1 MSKTA
6 WTPGPW
12 ETNWFSCRADAS
24 DVAYARSKGRTK
36 LKVGDLLWRMPR
48 SIGPISID
56 RNHWAGG
63 HLDVSEADARLIAEA
78 PAMAEALE
86 LTAAAIDALH
96 PSAAGDM
103 SDGDYARLWNATREQ
118 LNAILAR
125 IKGEAGR

>member
-1 MSKTA
+1 M
-6 WTPGPW
+6 
-12 ETNWFSCRADAS
+12 
-24 DVAYARSKGRTK
+24 AYARSKGRTK
-36 LKVGDLLWRMPR
+36 LKVGDPLWRVPR

-86 LTAAAIDALH
+86 LTAAAMDALH

>member
-12 ETNWFSCRADAS
+12 ETDWFSCRADAS

-36 LKVGDLLWRMPR
+36 LKVGDPLWRVPR

-86 LTAAAIDALH
+86 LTAAAMDALH

-125 IKGEAGR
+125 INGEAGR

>member
-12 ETNWFSCRADAS
+12 KIDWFSFTADAS
-24 DVAYARSKGRTK
+24 DVSYERSEGRTK
-36 LKVGDLLWRMPR
+36 LKVGDPLWRVPR

-78 PAMAEALE
+78 PAMAEAIERFIPALW
-86 LTAAAIDALH
+86 LLATSGNADAIAMHDE
-96 PSAAGDM
+96 
-103 SDGDYARLWNATREQ
+103 AR
-118 LNAILAR
+118 AILAR
-125 IKGEAGR
+125 INGEAGR

>member
-12 ETNWFSCRADAS
+12 KIDWFSFTADAS
-24 DVAYARSKGRTK
+24 DLAYERSEGRTK
-36 LKVGDLLWRMPR
+36 LKVGDPLWRVPR
-48 SIGPISID
+48 SIGPINID
-56 RNHWAGG
+56 S
-63 HLDVSEADARLIAEA
+63 LDVSEADARLIAEA

-86 LTAAAIDALH
+86 LTAAAMDALH

-103 SDGDYARLWNATREQ
+103 SDGDYARLWNATRKQ

-125 IKGEAGR
+125 IKGEAG

>member
-12 ETNWFSCRADAS
+12 KTDWFSCRADAS

-36 LKVGDLLWRMPR
+36 LKVGDPLWRVPR

-56 RNHWAGG
+56 RNHWAGA

-86 LTAAAIDALH
+86 LTAAAMDALH

-103 SDGDYARLWNATREQ
+103 SDGDCARLWNATREQ

-125 IKGEAGR
+125 IKGEAGP

>member
-12 ETNWFSCRADAS
+12 KTDWFSCTADAS
-24 DVAYARSKGRTK
+24 DVAYAHSKGRTK
-36 LKVGDLLWRMPR
+36 LKVGDPLWRVPR

-56 RNHWAGG
+56 SNHWAGD
-63 HLDVSEADARLIAEA
+63 HLNVSEADACLIAEA
-78 PAMAEALE
+78 PAMAEALD
-86 LTAAAIDALH
+86 LTAAAMDALH

-125 IKGEAGR
+125 INGEARR

>member
-1 MSKTA
+1 MSEPV

-12 ETNWFSCRADAS
+12 KTDWFSCTADAS

-36 LKVGDLLWRMPR
+36 LKVGDPLWRVPR

-86 LTAAAIDALH
+86 LTAAAMDALH